1 MNKWSSVFNMELL
14 EIIRNQG
21 VGELQVG
28 TSESRLLA
36 ILGEPE
42 LPATR
47 LGKKSPIF
55 QRNYGNLTIL
65 TENEYVIAID
75 INFEN
80 KQIGGISLG
89 EVGQYRISEWMDYAQ
104 QHDWTVTKIVDVV
117 QLGKDRGMI
126 SLSLEGK
133 LMMVSLR

>member
-1 MNKWSSVFNMELL
+1 MNKWVQVFDIELL

-28 TSESRLLA
+28 APEDRMLA

-42 LPATR
+42 LPVVR
-47 LGKKSPIF
+47 LSKKSPIF
-55 QRNYGNLTIL
+55 QRNYENMTIL

-80 KQIGGISLG
+80 DQLEGIILG
-89 EVGQYRISEWMDYAQ
+89 EAGQYRISEWMDFAQ
-104 QHDWTVTKIVDVV
+104 QHGWTVTKIVDVV
-117 QLGKDRGMI
+117 QLGKDRVMI

-133 LMMVSLR
+133 IMMVSLR